1 MVSYDLT
8 IPQGT
13 TWSLDLVYKRG
24 TAPVSLTGAQARM
37 QLRTSYDAPTA
48 AISLTQA
55 SGITLGGAAAPGT
68 IVVALTDAQTAALPA
83 GRYVYDLELIE
94 TGKVTRLI
102 EGVAI
107 CTPEVTR

>member
-1 MVSYDLT
+1 MVSHDIT

-24 TAPVSLTGAQARM
+24 VQPVDLAGFSARM
-37 QLRTSYDAPTA
+37 QLRSSYDSPTA

-55 SGITLGGAAAPGT
+55 SGIALGGASGS
-68 IVVALTDAQTAALPA
+68 VAVSLTDTQTSALPA
-83 GRYVYDLELIE
+83 GRYVYDLELVSPSGI
-94 TGKVTRLI
+94 VTRLI

>member
-1 MVSYDLT
+1 MVSHDIT

-37 QLRTSYDAPTA
+37 QLRTSYDAATA

-55 SGITLGGAAAPGT
+55 SGITLGGAAGT

-83 GRYVYDLELIE
+83 GRYVYDLELVE
-94 TGKVTRLI
+94 GSKVTRLI

>member
-55 SGITLGGAAAPGT
+55 SGITLGGEAGT

>member
-1 MVSYDLT
+1 MVSHDIT

-55 SGITLGGAAAPGT
+55 SGITLGGTAGT

-94 TGKVTRLI
+94 SGKVTRLI